1 MKKTLN
7 NILLGFALVAVLGAL
22 ALVLRA
28 RMGCS
33 PAGDGAETTPRP
45 APTAESAP
53 TPVPTPTPDP
63 EYFTISAVGDCT
75 LASSQNF
82 LESP

>member
-1 MKKTLN
+1 MKKTLK

-63 EYFTISAVGDCT
+63 EYFTISAVG
-75 LASSQNF
+75 
-82 LESP
+82 